1 VSIKAKIAID
11 IAGDVLYNPPIMD
24 SLNDFRIPAVAL
36 SSLLFWNWWAVAA
49 Q

>member
-1 VSIKAKIAID
+1 MKICID
-11 IAGDVLYNPPIMD
+11 RAGNVPYNPPIMD
-24 SLNDFRIPAVAL
+24 SLNVLRIPAVAL